1 MKFFFTLIILV
12 IFQNCSFDNKSG
24 IWKSENSIKKVDKD
38 LFDELETLSISNE
51 TFSKILPIQKN
62 YRFKLSDKIVNLNWN
77 DFFYNETNNPDNFKY
92 SNINQLSFKSKK
104 ITKYKPGKY
113 ILYNQGNIILGDKK
127 GNIIIFSINKNE
139 IIGKVNF
146 YKKKYKNL
154 DKVLNLIVEGSIIY
168 ATDNIGYLYAFDY
181 SKNKILWAK
190 DYKVPFRSNLK
201 ILDNKIV
208 AANQNNNLYFFDKN
222 NGEVLR
228 LIPTEETVVKNQ
240 FINNFAANKENLFF
254 LNTYGSL
261 YSINKKSMRI
271 EWFVNLNQSVDLNP
285 NNLFLSN
292 QIIIY
297 KNKIIVPTNEF
308 LYVIDAI
315 NGSIIYKKNF
325 TPLIRPLVV
334 DGYLFLINSNNL
346 LVSLELDSGNLIY
359 SYNLNQKIAD
369 FLETKKKNAEF
380 KNIIIANNKILIF
393 LKNSYILKFDFYGE
407 LEEINKLP
415 SKLKTEPI
423 FIEKSI
429 LYLDAKNKLS
439 IVN

>member
-369 FLETKKKNAEF
+369 FLETKKK
-380 KNIIIANNKILIF
+380 KC
-393 LKNSYILKFDFYGE
+393 
-407 LEEINKLP
+407 
-415 SKLKTEPI
+415 
-423 FIEKSI
+423 
-429 LYLDAKNKLS
+429 
-439 IVN
+439 